1 MYVVRDP
8 VLVLKEFAKKK
19 FETINEFNINK
30 KKFLIGIGR
39 LTKQKNFS
47 LLINAFKE
55 IEKKYNEYNLIILG
69 DGEEKTKLI
78 SLIKSYNLE
87 EKIHLIGYKDN
98 VYKYLKNADCFIL
111 TSLWEDPGFVLI
123 EAGLSNSI
131 VISSNCKNGPE
142 EILNNENNGYLFKNN
157 DLKDLLRKFDEFK
170 SEDKNKLF
178 KKKLNLKKEIKK
190 FTFYSHFKSL
200 NNIINLNN

>member
-1 MYVVRDP
+1 M
-8 VLVLKEFAKKK
+8 
-19 FETINEFNINK
+19 
-30 KKFLIGIGR
+30 
-39 LTKQKNFS
+39 S
-47 LLINAFKE
+47 L
-55 IEKKYNEYNLIILG
+55 
-69 DGEEKTKLI
+69 KLI
-78 SLIKSYNLE
+78 RTLGIENKVHLVGFQENVYQYLIK
-87 EKIHLIGYKDN
+87 
-98 VYKYLKNADCFIL
+98 ADCFVL
-111 TSLWEDPGFVLI
+111 SSLWEDPGFVLL
-123 EAGLSNSI
+123 EAGLSNTT

>member
-1 MYVVRDP
+1 M
-8 VLVLKEFAKKK
+8 
-19 FETINEFNINK
+19 
-30 KKFLIGIGR
+30 
-39 LTKQKNFS
+39 
-47 LLINAFKE
+47 
-55 IEKKYNEYNLIILG
+55 
-69 DGEEKTKLI
+69 
-78 SLIKSYNLE
+78 IKSYNLE
-87 EKIHLIGYKDN
+87 EKVYLIGYKDN

-142 EILNNENNGYLFKNN
+142 EILNNENKGYLFKNI

-178 KKKLNLKKEIKK
+178 KKKFNLKKEIKK
-190 FTFYSHFKSL
+190 FTFYSHLKSL
-200 NNIINLNN
+200 NNKSNNRI

>member
-1 MYVVRDP
+1 M
-8 VLVLKEFAKKK
+8 VL
-19 FETINEFNINK
+19 
-30 KKFLIGIGR
+30 
-39 LTKQKNFS
+39 NFI

-55 IEKKYNEYNLIILG
+55 IQKKYSEYNLIILG
-69 DGEEKTKLI
+69 DGEEKSKLI

-87 EKIHLIGYKDN
+87 EKVHLIGYKDN

-157 DLKDLLRKFDEFK
+157 DLKDLLKKFDEFK

-178 KKKLNLKKEIKK
+178 KKKLNLKKETKK

-200 NNIINLNN
+200 NNIIDLNN

>member
-1 MYVVRDP
+1 MTKYYSIWGKARMSKTQCKTFFKD
-8 VLVLKEFAKKK
+8 LKSKWC
-19 FETINEFNINK
+19 
-30 KKFLIGIGR
+30 LGHQ
-39 LTKQKNFS
+39 LT
-47 LLINAFKE
+47 E
-55 IEKKYNEYNLIILG
+55 
-69 DGEEKTKLI
+69 EEKTKLI

-87 EKIHLIGYKDN
+87 EKVHLIGYKDN

-170 SEDKNKLF
+170 NEDKNKLF